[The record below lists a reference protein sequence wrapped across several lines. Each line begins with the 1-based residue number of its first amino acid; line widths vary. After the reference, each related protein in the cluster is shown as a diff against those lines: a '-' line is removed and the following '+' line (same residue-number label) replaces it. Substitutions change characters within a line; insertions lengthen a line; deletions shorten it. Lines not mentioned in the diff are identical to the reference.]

1 MLTSMPVAVI
11 AGLLTGFL
19 AGLGV
24 GGGSILIL
32 WLTIVAGIDQS
43 IARSIN
49 LMFFITAAGAVSVLR
64 WKKGTLPFRQLL
76 PAMIAGCVAAI
87 IFSYLRAWIS
97 TELVKKL
104 FGCLLLLTG
113 IKELFYRPRN
123 AR

>member
-32 WLTIVAGIDQS
+32 WLTIVAEIDQS

-64 WKKGTLPFRQLL
+64 WKKGTLPFQQLL
-76 PAMIAGCVAAI
+76 PAMIAGCVAAV

-97 TELVKKL
+97 TALVKKL
-104 FGCLLLLTG
+104 FGCLLLVTG

>member
-1 MLTSMPVAVI
+1 MLTSMPVAVL

-76 PAMIAGCVAAI
+76 PAMIAGCVAAV

-104 FGCLLLLTG
+104 FGCLLLVTG

>member
-1 MLTSMPVAVI
+1 MLTSMPVAVL

-76 PAMIAGCVAAI
+76 PAMIAGCVAAV

>member
-76 PAMIAGCVAAI
+76 PAMIAGCVAAV

-104 FGCLLLLTG
+104 FGCLLLVTG

>member
-64 WKKGTLPFRQLL
+64 WKKGTLPFQQLL
-76 PAMIAGCVAAI
+76 PAMIAGCVAAV

-104 FGCLLLLTG
+104 FGCLLLVTG